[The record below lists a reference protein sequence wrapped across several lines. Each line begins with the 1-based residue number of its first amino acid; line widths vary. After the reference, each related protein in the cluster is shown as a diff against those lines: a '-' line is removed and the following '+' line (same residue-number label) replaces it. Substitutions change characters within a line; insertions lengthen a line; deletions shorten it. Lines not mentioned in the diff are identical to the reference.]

1 MSLRRI
7 RMAVRVTTHGYSK
20 SAGTEDTH
28 SPCNLPFL
36 FQGKPKTQR
45 CGKKAS
51 MFGRN
56 TKRFRITKI

>member
-1 MSLRRI
+1 
-7 RMAVRVTTHGYSK
+7 MAVRVTTHGYSK

-45 CGKKAS
+45 CEKRLVC
-51 MFGRN
+51 FGEIL
-56 TKRFRITKI
+56 KGLG